1 MYGVIFEFLRDYVIE
16 RHGGKETWHALLK
29 ANGHSVYKQFFPVA
43 EYPDEEIVGLAQS
56 AAEALQLPL
65 PVVLEDFGAFTAN
78 QLLDFYHMYA
88 NPDWKSFEV
97 IENAS
102 GSIHDA
108 VHKHNPDR
116 KPPCIVARRDSNS
129 LLIIHYQSQRQLC
142 DVVKGIVRGLG
153 ERFGESLSLR
163 ETQCMH
169 NGAEKC
175 IIEVSQ
181 SSGNG

>member
-16 RHGGKETWHALLK
+16 RHGGKETWQVLLED
-29 ANGHSVYKQFFPVA
+29 NGHSAYKQFFPVA

-78 QLLDFYHMYA
+78 RLLDFYHMYSDPA
-88 NPDWKSFEV
+88 WKSFEV

-108 VHKHNPDR
+108 IHKHNPNR
-116 KPPCIVARRDSNS
+116 KPPCILARRDSDS
-129 LLIIHYQSQRQLC
+129 LLVIHYQSQRQLC
-142 DVVKGIVRGLG
+142 DVAKGIVRGLG
-153 ERFGESLSLR
+153 ERFSESLSLR

-169 NGAEKC
+169 DGAEKC
-175 IIEVSQ
+175 IIEVSRNTD
-181 SSGNG
+181 S